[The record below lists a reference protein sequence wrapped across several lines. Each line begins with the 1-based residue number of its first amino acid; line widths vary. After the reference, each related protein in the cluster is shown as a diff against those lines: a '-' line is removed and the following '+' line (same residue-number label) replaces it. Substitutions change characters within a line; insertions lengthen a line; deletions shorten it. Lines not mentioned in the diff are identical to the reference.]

1 MTTHL
6 SLELLRQL
14 SDRIEHAMGL
24 YFPPDRFVDLDRK
37 IRAAA
42 RELAFLD
49 VEAFANW
56 LLSSPLASDQVRM
69 LAGYLTVGETYFY
82 REPRAWEVLQQQIL
96 PALLASRAG
105 VNQRLRLWS
114 TACSTG
120 EEPYTMAMTLSQTV
134 PNLQDWQYLILAT
147 DINPNVIHRAK
158 AGVYSSWSFRGVSPE
173 VRSRYFRPLA
183 NGQFAL
189 HPDIKKMVTFA
200 EANLVSPDPIPNSG
214 LMDVI
219 FCRNVL
225 FYFSPD
231 RVQRVL
237 ERFYDTLVDGG
248 WLIVSPV
255 ETTYLSDLPFVPVLI
270 DGTTVYRKDLLNP
283 KKPLVWPVPSQWFVP
298 LESQPQPLL
307 LAVDSSF
314 SPVTPVLPT
323 LLKVSLP
330 LAEPVPV
337 VPVSPVVEA
346 APPAPPVVVE
356 EPAFTLSPYEQAR
369 MFYEQGQYEQV
380 VATLLP
386 LCRSLDTAARPT
398 ADTNQYLTLLARSYA
413 NQGQLS
419 EARNWCEQALRAD
432 QFNPSL
438 HYLLATVLL
447 EQDRVTEATR
457 ALQKAVYAN
466 PDFVLA
472 HFALGNLLH
481 QQRRY
486 VDANRYLTTALTILR
501 RTPMEDILPE
511 SEGLTA
517 GRLTA
522 LVNSMLGGNRS

>member
-6 SLELLRQL
+6 SPALLRQL

-49 VEAFANW
+49 IEAFANW

-69 LAGYLTVGETYFY
+69 LAGFLTIGETYFY
-82 REPRAWEVLQQQIL
+82 REPRAWEVLQREIL
-96 PALLASRAG
+96 PALLASRVG
-105 VNQRLRLWS
+105 VNQRLRMWS
-114 TACSTG
+114 AACSTG
-120 EEPYTMAMTLSQTV
+120 EEAYTMAMVLSQTV
-134 PNLQDWQYLILAT
+134 PNLQEWRYLIFAT

-158 AGVYSSWSFRGVSPE
+158 TGIYSSWSFRGVSPE
-173 VRSRYFRPLA
+173 VKSRYFRPLA
-183 NGQFAL
+183 HGQSAL

-214 LMDVI
+214 LMDI
-219 FCRNVL
+219 ILCRNVL
-225 FYFSPD
+225 FYFSPE
-231 RVQRVL
+231 RVKRVL
-237 ERFYDTLVDGG
+237 ERFYETLVDGG

-255 ETTYLSDLPFVPVLI
+255 ETTYLTDLPFVPVLI
-270 DGTTVYRKDLLNP
+270 DGTTVYRKDVVNP
-283 KKPLVWPVPSQWFVP
+283 RKSVVWPVSSPFVAP
-298 LESQPQPLL
+298 
-307 LAVDSSF
+307 
-314 SPVTPVLPT
+314 PVLP
-323 LLKVSLP
+323 VSQ
-330 LAEPVPV
+330 PVPPVGEIPSFFV
-337 VPVSPVVEA
+337 VPVPPTALNDAPALQEPVALASVST
-346 APPAPPVVVE
+346 VVDE
-356 EPAFTLSPYEQAR
+356 EPASTLSPYEQAR
-369 MFYEQGQYEQV
+369 RSYEQGQYEHV
-380 VATLLP
+380 ITVLLP
-386 LCRSLDTAARPT
+386 LCRALDPAARPT
-398 ADTNQYLTLLARSYA
+398 EDSNLQRTLLARAYA
-413 NQGQLS
+413 NQGQLA
-419 EARNWCEQALRAD
+419 EAQTWCEQALRAD

-447 EQDRVTEATR
+447 EQERITEATR
-457 ALQKAVYAN
+457 ALQKAVYAD

-481 QQRRY
+481 QQQRY
-486 VDANRYLTTALTILR
+486 ADAKRYLTSALTILR

-517 GRLTA
+517 GRLTT